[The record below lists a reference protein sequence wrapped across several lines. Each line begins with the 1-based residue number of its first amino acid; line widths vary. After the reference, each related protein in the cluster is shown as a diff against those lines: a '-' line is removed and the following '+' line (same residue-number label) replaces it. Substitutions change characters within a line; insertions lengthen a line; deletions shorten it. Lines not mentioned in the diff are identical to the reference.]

1 MLSVARQFLS
11 QINTLF
17 CITFDDDD
25 NDNDKDDDDDDYG
38 DDDLDDG

>member
-17 CITFDDDD
+17 CITFDD